1 MRGLWRISCLRQRL
15 IHGLRNGNDRAMIG
29 TPSVGP
35 MTLHGPGWVSTAAPR
50 SICVSERLS
59 KSFSY
64 EVEFVSEDPNL
75 DSSTVLG
82 EPLTVSFEI
91 GKKLRHFN
99 GIAISVKSFGGEGTN
114 FLYRVVLVP
123 WLWLLSRTTNCRIFQ
138 DMSVPDILKQVF
150 RDHGFADFE
159 ESLTSAYPVRE
170 YLVQYRE
177 SDLNFVSRLME
188 HEGIYFFFKH
198 DQQKHTLVL
207 CDSSAAHEPTPFYES
222 LPYFPPDRQRDAHFD
237 YLNVWETVHDVESGA
252 VALTDFDFERPTAT
266 LGVLKEFPAPFAHG
280 SYEVFDYPG
289 TYKEVGVGEAYAR
302 TRLEEAHAT
311 AQRVSTGGNA
321 RGLVVGGVFTL
332 SEHTVAAQNQEYL
345 VVSYEATFRTHTLES
360 GDTSPEGLCRCSAVV
375 IPSQRPYRAP
385 RATPKPTIYGAQTA
399 TVVGK
404 AGEEIWTDPYGRVK
418 LMFHWDRFSTGDEK
432 SSCWVRVAHLWAGTN
447 FGAIHIPRIGQEV
460 LVEFL
465 EGDPDRPIVTGR
477 VYNFDNMP
485 PYELPMNQTQSGI
498 KSRSTLDGVAAN
510 FNEIRFEDKKGAEE
524 LFIHA
529 EKTQTTKVKGSQSV
543 TVDGSRSVSVGGEQ
557 STTVTKNET
566 QTYKADRKMDV
577 TGTDT
582 NTVTGAHSGTYLSGR
597 TQTVSGQDDVLNV
610 ALNRTSTITGQY
622 HIQADAEYKVT
633 HKDNV
638 VLLNGTKAQV
648 TNGKCTLTLDGGK
661 IVMEAP
667 EGITIK
673 CGPSS
678 ITLSPKD
685 LAVASVKVAVAGGT
699 TSTLDLDATGAQ
711 MAGAKAVIE
720 GKALAQMSAPVVKVN

>member
-1 MRGLWRISCLRQRL
+1 
-15 IHGLRNGNDRAMIG
+15 MIG

-35 MTLHGPGWVSTAAPR
+35 MSLHGPGWVSNAAPLSLR
-50 SICVSERLS
+50 VSERLS
-59 KSFSY
+59 RPFSY
-64 EVEFVSEDPNL
+64 EVELVSTDPNL
-75 DSSTVLG
+75 EPTTVLG
-82 EPLTVSFEI
+82 EPMTVSLEI
-91 GKKLRHFN
+91 GEKVRHFN
-99 GIAISVKSFGGEGTN
+99 GIAISLKSFGGEGTN
-114 FLYRVVLVP
+114 FLYRVVLAP

-150 RDHGFADFE
+150 RDHGFSDFE
-159 ESLTSAYPVRE
+159 ESLTSAYPTRE

-177 SDLNFVSRLME
+177 SDLSFVSRLME

-198 DQQKHTLVL
+198 DQRKHTLVL
-207 CDSSAAHEPTPFYES
+207 CDSSAAHEPTPFYEE

-237 YLNVWETVHDVESGA
+237 CLSTWETVHDVESGA

-266 LGVLKEFPAPFAHG
+266 LGVVKELPASFAHS
-280 SYEVFDYPG
+280 SYEIFDYPG
-289 TYKEVGVGEAYAR
+289 TYKEVEAGETYAR

-311 AQRVSTGGNA
+311 AQRVSTAGNA
-321 RGLVVGGVFTL
+321 RGLLVGGLFTL
-332 SEHTVAAQNQEYL
+332 SEHTVAAHNQAYL
-345 VVSYEATFRTHTLES
+345 VVSYEAAFRTHAVQS
-360 GDTSPEGLCRCSAVV
+360 GDTRPDGLCQCSALV

-385 RATPKPTIYGAQTA
+385 RVTPKPTIYGAQTA

-404 AGEEIWTDPYGRVK
+404 AGEEIWTDTYGRVK
-418 LMFHWDRFSTGDEK
+418 LKFHWDRFSTRDER
-432 SSCWVRVAHLWAGTN
+432 SSCWVRVAQLWAGTN
-447 FGAIHIPRIGQEV
+447 FGAVYIPRIGQEV

-465 EGDPDRPIVTGR
+465 EGDPDKPIVTGR

-529 EKTQTTKVKGSQSV
+529 EKTQTTKVKGSQSIA
-543 TVDGSRSVSVGGEQ
+543 VDGSRSVSVGGEQ

-582 NTVTGAHSGTYLSGR
+582 NTITGAHSGKYLAGR
-597 TQTVSGQDDVLNV
+597 TQTISGQDDVLNV
-610 ALNRTSTITGQY
+610 ALNRKSTITGQY
-622 HIQADAEYKVT
+622 HVQADAEYKVT
-633 HKDNV
+633 HKENV
-638 VLLNGTKAQV
+638 VSLKGAKAQV

-678 ITLSPKD
+678 ITLSPTD
-685 LAVASVKVAVAGGT
+685 LAVASVKVGVAGGT

-711 MAGAKAVIE
+711 LAGNKAVIE
-720 GKALAQMSAPVVKVN
+720 GKASAQMSAPVVKVN